1 MSTALVA
8 SSNGSS
14 SDCDNWV
21 LVYGFAPKTQ
31 FDEVLRRFDSFGRVI
46 AQRGGQMN
54 FVALRYECVLE
65 AEKALC
71 QQPCFLSDGSVV
83 GVCRIDKKLSNT
95 LNFDAGPTMLERHV
109 DRADAAFETKNRLKE
124 SDVLMTGTTKDRP
137 SKGNSCERV
146 LAFLFGWDNVI

>member
-1 MSTALVA
+1 MALVA

-14 SDCDNWV
+14 SDRDNWV

-31 FDEVLRRFDSFGRVI
+31 LDEVMHRFDSFGQVI

-54 FVALRYECVLE
+54 WVALCYESVLE

-71 QQPCFLSDGSVV
+71 QHPCILSDGSVV

-95 LNFDAGPTMLERHV
+95 LNFETSSMMLEGSADRV
-109 DRADAAFETKNRLKE
+109 DQAFEVKNRLQE
-124 SDVLMTGTTKDRP
+124 TDVLVTATSKDRA
-137 SKGNSCERV
+137 SKSNACERV
-146 LAFLFGWDNVI
+146 LAFLFGWDHVI